1 MYRQHVAFQVK
12 LWHYSSLYVATSVS
26 ALTLAMVLYT
36 ALIYRNVN
44 EMQRNMA
51 LESGGQFFLQ
61 QKQLIITSCVVFC
74 LAYLAR
80 CLIEFL
86 YFGKTNA
93 QVAMQGDPNYWHW
106 LTWPG
111 LVTDCL
117 PIVIMALMHHLNW
130 KPESVHSNYV
140 TIVPS

>member
-1 MYRQHVAFQVK
+1 M
-12 LWHYSSLYVATSVS
+12 
-26 ALTLAMVLYT
+26 
-36 ALIYRNVN
+36 
-44 EMQRNMA
+44 
-51 LESGGQFFLQ
+51 Q

-86 YFGKTNA
+86 YFGRMNA

-117 PIVIMALMHHLNW
+117 PIVIMALMHLGAAQDQGVAGGIHVDGLL
-130 KPESVHSNYV
+130 VAV
-140 TIVPS
+140 AR